1 MPITFRY
8 KKINRPAPLEPIHA
22 PAIPITLI
30 GRKEKL
36 DVIALVD
43 SGADVSAIS
52 KDLADILGVD
62 LAGKQEEVVGIG
74 GKVPSVRTRID
85 ASIRNA
91 HERYTFTLNVM
102 VVLDEKI
109 EFGILLG
116 RRDFFENFDVTFR
129 ENEEKIILKKV
140 PPRHDAVMRI

>member
-1 MPITFRY
+1 M
-8 KKINRPAPLEPIHA
+8 
-22 PAIPITLI
+22 
-30 GRKEKL
+30 
-36 DVIALVD
+36 
-43 SGADVSAIS
+43 
-52 KDLADILGVD
+52 
-62 LAGKQEEVVGIG
+62 GIG

-91 HERYTFTLNVM
+91 HERYAFTLNVM

-140 PPRHDAVMRI
+140 PPKHDAVMRI